1 MQQQILVIDNSKTIH
16 PLVKVILS
24 EEPVEVHSAMDAKYG
39 MVLAASIRPDLI
51 LLDVDM
57 PGMDGFE
64 ACKQLKADP
73 ATANVPI
80 IFLTSHSTVAEKV
93 RGLGLG
99 AIDYVTKPFNRAEL
113 MARVRTSLRTNQ
125 SIRLL
130 EEKATIDAL
139 TGLGNRAMFD
149 QRLEAEVCLHVRTK
163 HPLSCILMD
172 VDRFKRI
179 NDTFGHPFGDKVLKR
194 IAEIITDLCRTE
206 DVACRYGGEEF
217 AIWRPTPTPLP
228 RRFSPNVSRANIPRE
243 VRAGPQ
249 PEHHARHRHHRH
261 GELRD
266 RRIDRYLRSLDGPA
280 CRRCAVSVQA
290 GRPRPRVHCGARRGS
305 QGNGGM
311 NGICNVRNIRTR
323 SGTQS

>member
-1 MQQQILVIDNSKTIH
+1 MQQQILVIDDSKTIH

-24 EEPVEVHSAMDAKYG
+24 DEPVEVHSAMDAKYG
-39 MVLAASIRPDLI
+39 MVLAASTRPDLI

-80 IFLTSHSTVAEKV
+80 IFLTSHATVAEKV

-113 MARVRTSLRTNQ
+113 MARVRASLRTNQ
-125 SIRLL
+125 SIRAL

-163 HPLSCILMD
+163 HSLSCILMD

-217 AIWRPTPTPLP
+217 AILAPNTNALAASIFAERLRVQISRVKFVPDP
-228 RRFSPNVSRANIPRE
+228 SPS
-243 VRAGPQ
+243 
-249 PEHHARHRHHRH
+249 
-261 GELRD
+261 
-266 RRIDRYLRSLDGPA
+266 
-280 CRRCAVSVQA
+280 
-290 GRPRPRVHCGARRGS
+290 
-305 QGNGGM
+305 
-311 NGICNVRNIRTR
+311 
-323 SGTQS
+323 